1 MLLAG
6 NFAQDA
12 GVRPSTWNRPP
23 RTDTLEG
30 VYGYPGDENGGAQI
44 LQPSLADAIR
54 AFATGSIGPED
65 FHAVFTVSK
74 IYCPR
79 GERPGFLA
87 LHDTPQPVIPMFSSL
102 VELRRYS
109 GEKSRHFVVTGAEVL
124 DLLPTGYGLILDIE
138 GEHRVVFDSQAV
150 EQMIDYT
157 MKRMYG

>member
-1 MLLAG
+1 
-6 NFAQDA
+6 
-12 GVRPSTWNRPP
+12 
-23 RTDTLEG
+23 
-30 VYGYPGDENGGAQI
+30 VYGYPGDENAGTQI

-87 LHDTPQPVIPMFSSL
+87 LHDTPQPVIPMFSSV

-109 GEKSRHFVVTGAEVL
+109 GEKSRHFVVPGPRCSICCPAATG
-124 DLLPTGYGLILDIE
+124 
-138 GEHRVVFDSQAV
+138 
-150 EQMIDYT
+150 
-157 MKRMYG
+157 

>member
-1 MLLAG
+1 MLLTG

-12 GVRPSTWNRPP
+12 RVRPGAWNRPA

-102 VELRRYS
+102 MELRRYS
-109 GEKSRHFVVTGAEVL
+109 GEQSKFFTVTGAEVL
-124 DLLPTGYGLILDIE
+124 DLLPTGYGIILDIE
-138 GEHRVVFDSQAV
+138 GEHRIVFDSEAIA
-150 EQMIDYT
+150 QMIDFT